1 MTSAAIDTLRYARRL
16 KGAGIAPEQAEAMS
30 EALSAELVQN
40 LVTKPDLDTSTAELK
55 ADMAALE
62 TTVAEFK
69 SELKADMAALETR
82 LTWRLLSGITIIIG
96 LAVAL
101 IRLT

>member
-1 MTSAAIDTLRYARRL
+1 MTSAAIDSLRYAHRL
-16 KGAGIAPEQAEAMS
+16 KGAGIASEQAEAMS

-40 LVTKPDLDTSTAELK
+40 LVTKPDLDTAVAELK
-55 ADMAALE
+55 SDMAALE
-62 TTVAEFK
+62 I
-69 SELKADMAALETR
+69 R
-82 LTWRLLSGITIIIG
+82 LTWRLLSGITIIVG